1 MELVAE
7 LDGGSG
13 LEEWAVRLSRYYD
26 WLDIP
31 DSPMGKPGPHSL
43 LAACTLQA
51 RHGLRVIPHVRLY
64 DVTYT
69 GFKAIAKTLAMTGIR
84 RVVVLRGDPPR
95 RGSRV
100 EDLAPE
106 EAMEILRSK
115 APQVEVGLLLS
126 MRKEWSMIEERLDQG
141 PDFVLVLH
149 YRAKGWEGMERLARE
164 ASRRDVKLIPYL
176 VVTTRRNVSIT
187 SRLGNHSL
195 VDESR
200 VPEEAARLG
209 RLVEG
214 ILFSAPGDLEALWR
228 IAERL
233 TSKARG
239 KTVGEAEY

>member
-13 LEEWAVRLSRYYD
+13 LEEWAIRLSRYYD
-26 WLDIP
+26 WIDIP

-69 GFKAIAKTLAMTGIR
+69 GFKAIAKTLAMTRIR

-95 RGSRV
+95 RGSRI

-126 MRKEWSMIEERLDQG
+126 MRKEWSIIEERLDQG

-164 ASRRDVKLIPYL
+164 ASRRGVKLIPYL
-176 VVTTRRNVSIT
+176 VITT
-187 SRLGNHSL
+187 SRNHSL

-209 RLVEG
+209 RLVDG
-214 ILFSAPGDLEALWR
+214 ILFSAPGDIEALWR

-239 KTVGEAEY
+239 KSVSEPEY